1 MIYSVQ
7 RDILMKINQ
16 VKQFVANNVS
26 RFEKGDVCANKGKNH
41 SFNLYDKNNA
51 YCGEYKFLIQSS
63 SDYLGVKSSM
73 SVTRIMNSKLGQ
85 ALQEIVCL
93 NKNYVTLKDKTSD
106 TFTKALPSEITTTT
120 TVLDFIND
128 KFLTV
133 RSVSKLKNK
142 LKRLGKD
149 DPDFKYS
156 DDFVIYEPLKGK
168 PKYEKSVEFV
178 REGTISEATENN
190 STVNKRYTPQG
201 SIRQFP
207 YIFW

>member
-1 MIYSVQ
+1 
-7 RDILMKINQ
+7 MKINQ

-26 RFEKGDVCANKGKNH
+26 RFEKSNKKPV
-41 SFNLYDKNNA
+41 FNLYDKDNK
-51 YCGEYKFLIQSS
+51 YCGEYKFIPQESQGN
-63 SDYLGVKSSM
+63 LGIKSSM

-133 RSVSKLKNK
+133 RSVSRLKNK
-142 LKRLGKD
+142 LQRLGKD

-156 DDFVIYEPLKGK
+156 EDFVIYEPLKEK
-168 PKYEKSVEFV
+168 PQYEKSVEFV
-178 REGTISEATENN
+178 REGTISGAAENN
-190 STVNKRYTPQG
+190 TAVNKKYTSQE
-201 SIRQFP
+201 SIKQFP
-207 YIFW
+207 CIFW